1 MKPEHPI
8 VDPIEL
14 ARGVLSA
21 VCFVNI
27 GKSREVHVTKL
38 SRYFDRAG
46 VVSVDALKTLSFLRE
61 AESLESGY
69 WIPAPTRTVPLSDEI
84 GLIVAVQPTEELKRH
99 FSCAQ
104 RAGQGRIIRIT
115 EVANLPT
122 QPLKSW
128 READGLSAAEWAQSA
143 VKDALNNLAPSVGD
157 GDLQVFGLK
166 PRSGLANRWETHWVR
181 PGDASVC
188 DWQGV
193 SLFRTRTGQFKHRY
207 FLGRHRGTTGFL
219 EGPTIRDYSRMQ
231 YGLAALN
238 GRPFLT
244 EMTVVNGVIDIN
256 LPLSPPTSIKRLL
269 TALCDED
276 RRAFGRTWH
285 CRIGECESTLYNS
298 LKELSGE
305 VLRRG

>member
-1 MKPEHPI
+1 MKQAHPI
-8 VDPIEL
+8 VDPVEL

-27 GKSREVHVTKL
+27 DKSREVHVTKL

-46 VVSVDALKTLSFLRE
+46 IDSADALKTLSFLRE
-61 AESLESGY
+61 AEPLEGGY
-69 WIPAPTRTVPLSDEI
+69 WIPAPTRTVPLSNGI
-84 GLIVAVQPTEELKRH
+84 GLIVAVQPTDELKRH
-99 FSCAQ
+99 FPSAQ
-104 RAGQGRIIRIT
+104 RAGQGRITRAA
-115 EVANLPT
+115 EVANLPI

-143 VKDALNNLAPSVGD
+143 VKDALNNLAPSVGE

-166 PRSGLANRWETHWVR
+166 PRAGAANRWEIHWAR

-207 FLGRHRGTTGFL
+207 FLGRRRGTAEFL

-231 YGLAALN
+231 YGLAALH
-238 GRPFLT
+238 GRPLLT
-244 EMTVVNGVIDIN
+244 ELTVVNGATDIN

-269 TALCDED
+269 TALCDEE
-276 RRAFGRTWH
+276 RRTFGRTWH
-285 CRIGECESTLYNS
+285 CRISACESTLYNS